1 VIPIGIDCKAA
12 GNITF
17 TAETINLPPGCQ
29 ALLEDRLTKRFT
41 RLDLKDAKYTATVSA
56 DTKGTGRFYLHTSDV
71 ISSVQPIEKEPFKIS
86 KIGKTL
92 YINGEVSEKAN
103 FLVYS
108 INGKQLANFKA
119 ESQVQNQFDASGLP
133 AGVYILTCDDQNQN
147 KSTKFVIEN

>member
-1 VIPIGIDCKAA
+1 MIPIGIDCKAA